1 MQKIFKITYSNE
13 DYYLKADD
21 EQHALNAFK
30 ANLNLTDE
38 EIKITSKLSIKK
50 KQELLDNPS
59 KFFLQVL
66 SEQYKNK
73 TKAQLVEEF
82 FNTHSLMFSKK
93 QSIDF
98 DITFQRMVNEMKQ
111 KGLEDYM
118 VKEDIYLSDLVYA
131 LETNKKW

>member
-1 MQKIFKITYSNE
+1 MQKIFKITYNNK

-38 EIKITSKLSIKK
+38 EVKITSKLSIKK

-73 TKAQLVEEF
+73 TKEQLVEEF
-82 FNTHSLMFSKK
+82 FKTHSLMFSKK
-93 QSIDF
+93 QPIDF

-111 KGLEDYM
+111 KGLEDYV